1 MNERLTVK
9 SKYVEN
15 GYTLKA
21 LCELCHDGS
30 VFDELGC
37 VEICNDECEECVI
50 QTAFDRLAAYEN
62 TGLSPDEINDIIK
75 DSGSNY
81 DYIRKLPL
89 EKMAEEFLNVE
100 WCDSD
105 CAYDTRNHKCE
116 DCLTNW
122 LKSQRSK
129 NVCQPQ
135 SSSSEKEYTDTELEE
150 LWQAFGDIPMN
161 PETEVMADD
170 FLHFPKGTHR
180 EDIWKWF
187 DQKHSKGIH
196 FLLYGNGE
204 K

>member
-1 MNERLTVK
+1 MNDRLTVK

-15 GYTLKA
+15 RYTLKA

-30 VFDELGC
+30 VSDELGC
-37 VEICNDECEECVI
+37 VEICNDECEKCVI
-50 QTAFDRLAAYEN
+50 QTAFDRLAEYEN

-89 EKMAEEFLNVE
+89 EKMAEAFLDVE
-100 WCDSD
+100 WCDGD

-150 LWQAFGDIPMN
+150 LWQAFGDVPMN
-161 PETEVMADD
+161 PETEVMADN

-196 FLLYGNGE
+196 FLLYGDW
-204 K
+204 KK